1 MARPLWR
8 GSLSFGLVNVPVEL
22 HSAVR
27 DRQLHFHQLN
37 ARTTTPIEL
46 RRICTKEDV
55 EVDWDDV
62 AHGYELDSGR
72 QVVLTDEELEAA
84 APRRTRTIDIEQFA
98 DLDDVDPAYFDHP
111 YVLLPAA
118 AGSDGTL
125 RAYRLLHGVMADSDK
140 VAIGRFVL
148 RSKEYLAAIR
158 AEGPALALST
168 MRFHDEVR
176 PSGVAGA
183 PSGRASKPRP
193 RELRRAVALIESMS
207 GDFAP
212 DRRKDR
218 HRERLRRIVARK
230 AEGETIEPARRERS
244 PRATPD
250 LMDAL
255 EQSIRRMERQAA

>member
-37 ARTTTPIEL
+37 DRTNTPIEV
-46 RRICTKEDV
+46 RRVCTEEDR

-84 APRRTRTIDIEQFA
+84 APRRTRTIDVQQFA
-98 DLDDVDPAYFDHP
+98 DLDEVDPAYFDHP

-125 RAYRLLHGVMADSDK
+125 RAYRLLHDVMADAGK

-158 AEGPALALST
+158 ADGPALALST
-168 MRFHDEVR
+168 LRFHDEVR
-176 PSGVAGA
+176 PPGVARA
-183 PSGRASKPRP
+183 PGGKTSRPKP

-207 GDFAP
+207 GDFEP
-212 DRRKDR
+212 DRLEDR
-218 HRERLRRIVARK
+218 HRERLRKIVARK
-230 AEGETIEPARRERS
+230 ARGETIERPRAQRS

-250 LMDAL
+250 LMAAL
-255 EQSIRRMERQAA
+255 EQSIERMSGRKA